1 MTNLRTLTATA
12 AAFAVAVTLL
22 AGAPAQA
29 STTGFPPIP
38 SPFPSPSGPSLPP
51 GTVIRPA
58 VVLPACSGILLPGTL
73 PAMRAAHPGFNLT
86 TNRAGFYGAAATPLV
101 NIITANR
108 SVTCTYGYGGAAR
121 LAITEVAITTANYN
135 TLYAWYK
142 ANSSYHMQ
150 GGGPVIPGTSSDHMW
165 WVGTFAPG
173 STGEVATISP
183 DGWWITVRDL
193 GSDSLPYVEMDA
205 VERFFELNPTRI

>member
-1 MTNLRTLTATA
+1 MTNLRTLAATA

-29 STTGFPPIP
+29 STTGFPPPPI
-38 SPFPSPSGPSLPP
+38 PSPSGGSLPP
-51 GTVIRPA
+51 GTVIRP
-58 VVLPACSGILLPGTL
+58 VVQLPTCSGILMPGTL
-73 PAMRAAHPGFNLT
+73 PAMRTNHPGFALT
-86 TNRAGFYGAAATPLV
+86 TNRAGFYGAGATPLV
-101 NIITANR
+101 NIITADR

-121 LAITEVAITTANYN
+121 LAITEVAISTADYN

-142 ANSSYHMQ
+142 ANSSYHVQ
-150 GGGPVIPGTSSDHMW
+150 GGGPVIPGTSSDIMW
-165 WVGTFAPG
+165 WVGTFASG

-193 GSDSLPYVEMDA
+193 GSDSLPYVQMDT
-205 VERFFELNPTRI
+205 VERFMELNPTRI